1 MKSTSQFHLGFERK
15 IGYSFVGLLA
25 GNLVSLI
32 LLLLVALVLHTNSF
46 EHIRKVWSLGIGQA
60 FVWSWLVLIFSM
72 IAWLVV
78 GLPLVL
84 LLRAEVIAG
93 FHWMFAVLIGA
104 IVGAFAMLLIF
115 FAMNGGHLSIK
126 SLFAPGAYQPFYL
139 AALIA
144 AIAFATYCKLVKV
157 AMQSHT
163 RKNGAPSGTPQF
175 FSIF

>member
-60 FVWSWLVLIFSM
+60 FVWSVVIWIYSMPAWVVL
-72 IAWLVV
+72 
-78 GLPLVL
+78 GLPFVL
-84 LLRAEVIAG
+84 LLPAG
-93 FHWMFAVLIGA
+93 TATRIYWPMTVPIGA
-104 IVGAFAMLLIF
+104 ALGAFAMLLISF
-115 FAMNGGHLSIK
+115 VMNGGHLNIDFP
-126 SLFAPGAYQPFYL
+126 LDPGVYLPFCL
-139 AALIA
+139 AAFIA
-144 AIAFATYCKLVKV
+144 GVAFAIYCKLVKM
-157 AMQSHT
+157 AMRGPT
-163 RKNGAPSGTPQF
+163 RKSGAPSGTPQF